1 MRWRTTTT
9 RMIKLLKGISALE
22 KDRDLGFS
30 RGHQGIGIND
40 DDKNKEDNGNDIN
53 NDDKL

>member
-1 MRWRTTTT
+1 
-9 RMIKLLKGISALE
+9 MIKLLKGISALE

-30 RGHQGIGIND
+30 WGHQGIGIND
-40 DDKNKEDNGNDIN
+40 DDNNKEDNGNDIN

>member
-1 MRWRTTTT
+1 
-9 RMIKLLKGISALE
+9 MIKLLKGISALE

-40 DDKNKEDNGNDIN
+40 DDNNKEDNGNDIN